1 MKRVQRNKWLVG
13 GALVGALLL
22 GGCSDSE
29 CTLSNT
35 SYTCFQ
41 FYNQNGKTVSMTGT
55 ISVTAAGTDS
65 VLINQESAPS
75 QFQLPLSY
83 THEKDTFIVHYTERM
98 IDSIFVTHAN
108 IPHFLSMDCGTG
120 MYHTIEAVSSTHNA
134 IDSLSIVNPNVD
146 YETKENIKLYF
157 TTTE

>member
-1 MKRVQRNKWLVG
+1 
-13 GALVGALLL
+13 
-22 GGCSDSE
+22 
-29 CTLSNT
+29 
-35 SYTCFQ
+35 
-41 FYNQNGKTVSMTGT
+41 
-55 ISVTAAGTDS
+55 
-65 VLINQESAPS
+65 
-75 QFQLPLSY
+75 
-83 THEKDTFIVHYTERM
+83 M